1 MRLLPSTHPL
11 SALRLALLA
20 MFLLVCGPLLSQ
32 ALVPAGQ
39 GAVPGWM
46 SELSC
51 AAKDNGSHAAG
62 THDAL
67 WAKCGYCTLLF
78 TSPALTCS
86 LSPTLARAPLAV
98 VPVLQRQVAA
108 PPTAPLFPAAHPR
121 APPVLS
127 S

>member
-1 MRLLPSTHPL
+1 
-11 SALRLALLA
+11 

-46 SELSC
+46 SELNC
-51 AAKDNGSHAAG
+51 AAEDGSSHAAG
-62 THDAL
+62 GHDAL

-78 TSPALTCS
+78 TSPALTSS
-86 LSPTLARAPLAV
+86 LPPALARAPLAA
-98 VPVLQRQVAA
+98 VPVLQRQVSAPYAA
-108 PPTAPLFPAAHPR
+108 PPFPAAHPR

>member
-1 MRLLPSTHPL
+1 MPSTHLL
-11 SALRLALLA
+11 SATRLALLA
-20 MFLLVCGPLLSQ
+20 MFLLAFGPLLSQ

-51 AAKDNGSHAAG
+51 AAEDGSPHAAG
-62 THDAL
+62 GHDAL

-78 TSPALTCS
+78 TSPALTS
-86 LSPTLARAPLAV
+86 SQPPVLARAPLAAV
-98 VPVLQRQVAA
+98 SAVQRQVAA
-108 PPTAPLFPAAHPR
+108 PYAAPPFPTAHPR